1 MNRLTKLFERKQQNL
16 LALYF
21 TAGFPQIDDMAEI
34 ISAFEASEADILEIG
49 IPFSDPMADGPVIQK
64 SGQQALE
71 HGMSVMKMFEILKEV
86 KTSKPKVVMSYF
98 NPIFNFGAERFCQQ
112 CVKNEI
118 DGVIIPD
125 LPFDEFEKSCMG
137 LFGKHGLS
145 FIPLVTDKTSDER
158 LQKAIDIGSGFLYL
172 ASGHITTGSKS
183 VLGFS
188 RSYHQKINHIQKQIL
203 VMIGFGIGN
212 HKQFSMACEVGNG
225 AIIGSAYIRALEGAM
240 DIKQD
245 TVKFVRMIKTG
256 LSVNEK

>member
-21 TAGFPQIDDMAEI
+21 TAGFPHIEDMTEI

-71 HGMSVMKMFEILKEV
+71 NGMTILKMFEILKEV

-98 NPIFNFGAERFCQQ
+98 NPIFNFGVERFCRQ
-112 CVKNEI
+112 CSKNEI
-118 DGVIIPD
+118 DGMIIPD

-137 LFGKHGLS
+137 LFDKHGLS

-158 LQKAIDIGSGFLYL
+158 LQKAIGIGSGFLYL
-172 ASGHITTGSKS
+172 ASAHITTGSKS
-183 VLGFS
+183 GLEFS
-188 RSYHQKINHIQKQIL
+188 KSFREKIKHIQKQIP

-212 HKQFSMACEVGNG
+212 HEQFNKVCAVSNG

-245 TVKFVRMIKTG
+245 TVKFVRRIKKG
-256 LSVNEK
+256 K